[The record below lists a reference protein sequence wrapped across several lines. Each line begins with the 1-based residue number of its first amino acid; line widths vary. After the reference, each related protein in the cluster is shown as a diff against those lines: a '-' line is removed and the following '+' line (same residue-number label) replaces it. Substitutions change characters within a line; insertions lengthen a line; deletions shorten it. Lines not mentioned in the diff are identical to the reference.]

1 MFVLPIEQESVNDWQ
16 LELQEIRV
24 NCW

>member
-16 LELQEIRV
+16 LELQEIRA